1 MIMKTIVTYY
11 TWQGHTGKVAKALA
25 TRIGADLVQIEA
37 EKESGMF
44 GKAMGA
50 VLRRSAPIRPCKTD
64 LTGVDFLVL
73 ASPVWAGKVPPY
85 VNRYIELLSNTSGK
99 PFSLVAEMG
108 RSGAEKAIAH
118 MRKRLEA
125 RGMQFVSSAATLEA
139 EVNLGSFVPKIE
151 ELAKTITPK

>member
-1 MIMKTIVTYY
+1 MKILVAFYS
-11 TWQGHTGKVAKALA
+11 WQGHTGKVARALA
-25 TRIGADLVQIEA
+25 TRTGADLVQIEA

-50 VLRRSAPIRPCKTD
+50 FLAKSAPIRPVKAD
-64 LTGVDFLVL
+64 LSGVDFFVL

-85 VNRYIELLSNTSGK
+85 VNRYIELLGNTSGK

-108 RSGAEKAIAH
+108 KSGGDKAIAH

-125 RGMQFVSSAATLEA
+125 KGMQFVSSAVTLES
-139 EVNLGSFVPKIE
+139 EVDLGSFVPKIE
-151 ELAKTITPK
+151 ELAKTINPK

>member
-1 MIMKTIVTYY
+1 MKTLVVFYS
-11 TWQGHTGKVAKALA
+11 WQGHTGKVAKALA
-25 TRIGADLVQIEA
+25 TRLGADLVQIEA

-50 VLRRSAPIRPCKTD
+50 MLGRSAPIRPIKSD
-64 LTGVDFLVL
+64 LSGVDFLVL

-85 VNRYIELLSNTSGK
+85 VNRYISLLSNTSGK

-108 RSGAEKAIAH
+108 GRGAEKAIAH

-125 RGMQFVSSAATLEA
+125 KGMQFVSSAFTLES
-139 EVNLGSFVPKIE
+139 EVDAGSFVPKIE
-151 ELAKTITPK
+151 ELAKTIVLK

>member
-1 MIMKTIVTYY
+1 MKILVVYY
-11 TWQGHTGKVAKALA
+11 SWQGHTGKVAKALA
-25 TRIGADLVQIEA
+25 TRLGADLVQIEA

-50 VLRRSAPIRPCKTD
+50 ALGRSAPIRPVKTD
-64 LTGVDFLVL
+64 LSGVDFLVL

-108 RSGAEKAIAH
+108 KSGAEKAIGH
-118 MRKRLEA
+118 MRKRLETK
-125 RGMQFVSSAATLEA
+125 GMEYVSSAATLES
-139 EVNLGSFVPKIE
+139 EVDLGSFVPKIE
-151 ELAKTITPK
+151 ELAKTIAPK

>member
-1 MIMKTIVTYY
+1 MKILVAFYS
-11 TWQGHTGKVAKALA
+11 WQGHTGKVAKALA

-50 VLRRSAPIRPCKTD
+50 FLCRSAPIRPVKTD
-64 LTGVDFLVL
+64 LSGVDFFVL

-85 VNRYIELLSNTSGK
+85 VNRYISLLSNTSGK

-108 RSGAEKAIAH
+108 GRGAEKAIAH

-125 RGMQFVSSAATLEA
+125 RGMQFVSSAATLES
-139 EVNLGSFVPKIE
+139 EVDLGSFVPKIE
-151 ELAKTITPK
+151 EFARTIVPKN

>member
-1 MIMKTIVTYY
+1 MKTLVAFYS
-11 TWQGHTGKVAKALA
+11 WQGHTGKVAKALA
-25 TRIGADLVQIEA
+25 TRTGADLVQIEA

-44 GKAMGA
+44 GKATGA
-50 VLRRSAPIRPCKTD
+50 MLGRAAPIRPCKTD
-64 LTGVDFLVL
+64 LSGVDFLVL

-108 RSGAEKAIAH
+108 KSGAEKAIAH

-125 RGMQFVSSAATLEA
+125 KGMQFVSSAATLES
-139 EVNLGSFVPKIE
+139 EVDMGSFMPKIE
-151 ELAKTITPK
+151 ELAKTIVAK

>member
-1 MIMKTIVTYY
+1 MKTLVVFYS
-11 TWQGHTGKVAKALA
+11 WQGHTGRVAKALA
-25 TRIGADLVQIEA
+25 TRLGADLVQVEA

-50 VLRRSAPIRPCKTD
+50 FLGRSAPIRPVKSD
-64 LTGVDFLVL
+64 LSGVDFLVL

-108 RSGAEKAIAH
+108 KSGAEKAIAH

-125 RGMQFVSSAATLEA
+125 KGMQFVSSAATLES
-139 EVNLGSFVPKIE
+139 EVELGSFVPKIE
-151 ELAKTITPK
+151 ELAKTIVPK

>member
-1 MIMKTIVTYY
+1 MKILVAFY

-25 TRIGADLVQIEA
+25 TRIGADLVQIDA

-44 GKAMGA
+44 GKATGA
-50 VLRRSAPIRPCKTD
+50 MLGRSAPIRPCKTD
-64 LTGVDFLVL
+64 LSGIDFFVL

-108 RSGAEKAIAH
+108 KSGADSAIGH
-118 MRKRLEA
+118 MKKRLEA
-125 RGMQFVSSAATLEA
+125 KGMQFVSSASTLES
-139 EVNLGSFVPKIE
+139 EVDLGSFVPKIE
-151 ELAKTITPK
+151 ELAKTITPG

>member
-1 MIMKTIVTYY
+1 MKTIVAFY

-25 TRIGADLVQIEA
+25 GRIGADLVQIEP
-37 EKESGMF
+37 EKETGMF

-50 VLRRSAPIRPCKTD
+50 ILGRSAPIRPCKTD
-64 LTGVDFLVL
+64 LSGVDFLVL

-85 VNRYIELLSNTSGK
+85 VNRYIELLGNTSGK

-108 RSGAEKAIAH
+108 KSGAEKAVAH

-125 RGMQFVSSAATLEA
+125 KGMVFVSSAFTLES
-139 EVNLGSFVPKIE
+139 EVDRGSFVPKIE
-151 ELAKTITPK
+151 EFAKTLVPK

>member
-1 MIMKTIVTYY
+1 MKILVSFYS
-11 TWQGHTGKVAKALA
+11 WKGHTGKVAKALA
-25 TRIGADLVQIEA
+25 TRLGADLVQIGA

-50 VLRRSAPIRPCKTD
+50 FLARQAPIRPCKTD
-64 LTGVDFLVL
+64 LSGVDFLVI

-108 RSGAEKAIAH
+108 GRGAENAIAH
-118 MRKRLEA
+118 MRRRLEA
-125 RGMQFVSSAATLEA
+125 KGMQFVSSASTLES
-139 EVNLGSFVPKIE
+139 EVEMGSFVPKIE
-151 ELAKTITPK
+151 ELAKTIQQK

>member
-1 MIMKTIVTYY
+1 MKTIVAFYS
-11 TWQGHTGKVAKALA
+11 WKGHTGKVAKALA
-25 TRIGADLVQIEA
+25 TRVGADLVQIEP

-50 VLRRSAPIRPCKTD
+50 VFARSAPIRPCKTD
-64 LTGVDFLVL
+64 LSGVDFLVL

-85 VNRYIELLSNTSGK
+85 VNRYISLLSNTSGK

-108 RSGAEKAIAH
+108 GRGAENAIAH

-125 RGMQFVSSAATLEA
+125 TGMQFVSSAFTLES
-139 EVNLGSFVPKIE
+139 EVDAGSFVPKIE
-151 ELAKTITPK
+151 ELAKTIVAK

>member
-1 MIMKTIVTYY
+1 MKILVVFYS
-11 TWQGHTGKVAKALA
+11 WQGHTGKVAKALA
-25 TRIGADLVQIEA
+25 TRLGADLVQVEA

-50 VLRRSAPIRPCKTD
+50 FLGRSAPIRPCKTD
-64 LTGVDFLVL
+64 LSGVDFFVL

-108 RSGAEKAIAH
+108 KSGAEKAIAH
-118 MRKRLEA
+118 MRKCLEA
-125 RGMQFVSSAATLEA
+125 KGMQFVSSAATLES
-139 EVNLGSFVPKIE
+139 EVDLGSFVPKIE
-151 ELAKTITPK
+151 ELAKTIASR